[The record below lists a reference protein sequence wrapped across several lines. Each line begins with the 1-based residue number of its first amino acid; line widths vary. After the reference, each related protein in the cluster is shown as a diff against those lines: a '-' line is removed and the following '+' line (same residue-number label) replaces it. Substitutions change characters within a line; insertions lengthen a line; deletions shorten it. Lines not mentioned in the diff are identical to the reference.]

1 MPERGA
7 CDEPRRGR
15 GHDDPCQGVDDRLVV
30 DPPTLEVEPGVVRRA
45 LGREIDRLEPAEA
58 FVELLARQTDG
69 RRGERV
75 VVVGDAQRPGHGTQ
89 AVDPHREA
97 EAGLPWR
104 LRGAHGVVER
114 RRVHHRHQADQPTA
128 GRDGRAE
135 PDQPGVVGVALRH
148 GGRPALPVR
157 VQRRELVHGVQPVG
171 AGQDL
176 GTPGRIARPRLEQR
190 HLGLAGGELVVE
202 RGQVGDFERDHQK
215 ADARGDDLDDSRPGL
230 ARRDDAERE
239 DGRARDAERRGEVGP
254 RRRTTR
260 SGRHPER

>member
-1 MPERGA
+1 MIRVK
-7 CDEPRRGR
+7 R
-15 GHDDPCQGVDDRLVV
+15 VDDWLVV

-45 LGREIDRLEPAEA
+45 LGREMHRLEPAEP
-58 FVELLARQTDG
+58 FVEFLARQADG

-75 VVVGDAQRPGHGTQ
+75 LVVGDAQRPGHGTQ
-89 AVDPHREA
+89 AVDPHGQA

-104 LRGAHGVVER
+104 LRGTDCVVER
-114 RRVHHRHQADQPTA
+114 RRVHHRHQADQPAA

-176 GTPGRIARPRLEQR
+176 GAPSRISRPRLQQG
-190 HLGLAGGELVVE
+190 HLCLAGGELVVE
-202 RGQVGDFERDHQK
+202 RGQVGDFERDDQK

-230 ARRDDAERE
+230 ARRDDA
-239 DGRARDAERRGEVGP
+239 RA
-254 RRRTTR
+254 
-260 SGRHPER
+260 